1 MLKQEPQPLTGCAK
15 GGIDVFPTFIR
26 AFRVRRRHVAALAVL
41 VLVSLYLARLCEIRA
56 GRQAVE
62 DLAWSVANRVIVVD
76 PGHGGSDPGV
86 VGQGG
91 VTEKDITL
99 AISKRLAECLGQS
112 GAMVLLTREA
122 DIDLSDPATAGPG
135 SKKREDLTRRVALA
149 NDSRA
154 DLYLSIH
161 VNSSSSP
168 NRRGAQTFVQPG
180 SAAGKM
186 AAEFIQAELAG
197 TLKNT
202 GRRPLEVDHFIT
214 RNTSMPAVIVE
225 TGFLTNKAEARLL
238 QDPDY
243 QAKAAR
249 AIYAG
254 VVKCFARMSGSPGE
268 DPGKEEIIKSFRE
281 NETRVHRP

>member
-1 MLKQEPQPLTGCAK
+1 MS
-15 GGIDVFPTFIR
+15 PTFIR
-26 AFRVRRRHVAALAVL
+26 AFRVRKRHVAALAAL
-41 VLVSLYLARLCEIRA
+41 VLASLYLVRLYEVRA
-56 GRQAVE
+56 GRLAVE
-62 DLAWSVANRVIVVD
+62 ALAWSVANRVIVTD
-76 PGHGGSDPGV
+76 PGHGGPDPGV
-86 VGQGG
+86 VSRDG
-91 VTEKDITL
+91 VQEKDLAL
-99 AISKRLAECLGQS
+99 AISRRLAGYLGEA

-122 DIDLSDPATAGPG
+122 DTGLSDPATAGQGPW
-135 SKKREDLTRRVALA
+135 KREDLIRRVTLA

-168 NRRGAQTFVQPG
+168 GRRGAQTFAQTG

-197 TLKNT
+197 AVKNT

-225 TGFLTNKAEARLL
+225 TGFLTNRAEARLL
-238 QDPDY
+238 QDPHY
-243 QAKAAR
+243 QDKVAR

-254 VVKCFARMSGSPGE
+254 VVKYFARLSGSPGE
-268 DPGKEEIIKSFRE
+268 DPGKEEVIKTFRE
-281 NETRVHRP
+281 NETKVHRP

>member
-1 MLKQEPQPLTGCAK
+1 LF
-15 GGIDVFPTFIR
+15 VSPTFIR
-26 AFRVRRRHVAALAVL
+26 AFRVRKRHVAALVAL
-41 VLVSLYLARLCEIRA
+41 VFIAFYLVRLCEIRA

-62 DLAWSVANRVIVVD
+62 AQAWSVANRVIVVD
-76 PGHGGSDPGV
+76 PGHGGSDPGAA
-86 VGQGG
+86 GKDGAL
-91 VTEKDITL
+91 EKDITL
-99 AISKRLAECLGQS
+99 AIGRRLADCLGQA

-122 DIDLSDPATAGPG
+122 DTELSDPATTGQAA
-135 SKKREDLTRRVALA
+135 KKREDLTRRVDLA
-149 NDSRA
+149 NANRA

-168 NRRGAQTFVQPG
+168 ARRGAQTFVQPG

-186 AAEFIQAELAG
+186 AAEFIQAELAE
-197 TLKNT
+197 TFKNT
-202 GRRPLEVDHFIT
+202 GRRPVEVDHFIT

-225 TGFLTNKAEARLL
+225 TGYITNEAEAKLL

-254 VVKCFARMSGSPGE
+254 VVKYFARMSSSPGE
-268 DPGKEEIIKSFRE
+268 DPGKEEVIKTFRE
-281 NETRVHRP
+281 NQTKVYRP